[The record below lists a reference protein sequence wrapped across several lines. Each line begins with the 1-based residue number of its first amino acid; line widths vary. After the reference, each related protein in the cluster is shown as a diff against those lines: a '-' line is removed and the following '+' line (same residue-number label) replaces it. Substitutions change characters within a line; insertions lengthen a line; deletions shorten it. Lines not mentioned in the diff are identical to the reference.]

1 MNTEKKRFVSIAE
14 YQRQSGLSYATIK
27 HMIETG
33 QLKYIV
39 TEAGHERIDTQ
50 ENTDTTII
58 CKRLDVL
65 ETIITA
71 IAEQLHTPLEID
83 TSRKRTQITR

>member
-33 QLKYIV
+33 QLKY
-39 TEAGHERIDTQ
+39 
-50 ENTDTTII
+50 
-58 CKRLDVL
+58 
-65 ETIITA
+65 
-71 IAEQLHTPLEID
+71 
-83 TSRKRTQITR
+83 SY